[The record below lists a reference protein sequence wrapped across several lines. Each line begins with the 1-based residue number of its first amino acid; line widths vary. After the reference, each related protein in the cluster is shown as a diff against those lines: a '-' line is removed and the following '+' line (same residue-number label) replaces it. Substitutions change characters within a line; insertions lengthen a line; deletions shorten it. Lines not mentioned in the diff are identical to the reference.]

1 MDQQRN
7 VRCVTSVGNASRQRI
22 ICDAI
27 WQSIPQPSRL
37 SAQSVVVASS
47 ARITYK
53 SMSAVLTGRPLKNKT
68 ICNNLYVFY
77 DYF

>member
-22 ICDAI
+22 ICDAT

-53 SMSAVLTGRPLKNKT
+53 SMSAVLTGRPLKNKLFVKT
-68 ICNNLYVFY
+68 YKLLQIV
-77 DYF
+77 